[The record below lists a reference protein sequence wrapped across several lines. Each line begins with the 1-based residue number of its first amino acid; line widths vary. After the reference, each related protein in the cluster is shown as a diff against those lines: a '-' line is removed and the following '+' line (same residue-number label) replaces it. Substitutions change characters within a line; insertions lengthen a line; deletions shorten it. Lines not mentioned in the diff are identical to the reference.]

1 MGKYGSRD
9 VRMADDILWGA
20 NQIGFIKTTDFY
32 EGVIAVRNNAS
43 IICRRDEFLLRCE

>member
-1 MGKYGSRD
+1 MGKYGRGD
-9 VRMADDILWGA
+9 VWMADNILGGA
-20 NQIGFIKTTDFY
+20 NQIGSIKTTDLY